1 MTNEELYDLMSKGFE
16 DVKAALTSIDDRQRQ
31 SDSTHQERFAGLEK
45 DVAWIRGNMVK
56 TQETKS
62 DARARRAT
70 WIAVISVAIA
80 LASLIKGFVAGG

>member
-1 MTNEELYDLMSKGFE
+1 MTNEELYDLMSKGFQ

-31 SDSTHQERFAGLEK
+31 SDSKNQERFASLEK

-80 LASLIKGFVAGG
+80 VASLIKGFATGG

>member
-1 MTNEELYDLMSKGFE
+1 MTNEELYDLMSKGFQ

-31 SDSTHQERFAGLEK
+31 SDSTNQERFAGLEK

-70 WIAVISVAIA
+70 WIAIISVAIA
-80 LASLIKGFVAGG
+80 LASLLKGFVGG

>member
-1 MTNEELYDLMSKGFE
+1 MTNEELYDLMSKGFQ
-16 DVKAALTSIDDRQRQ
+16 DVKAALTSMDDRQRQ
-31 SDSTHQERFAGLEK
+31 SDSTNQERFAGLEK

-70 WIAVISVAIA
+70 WIAVITIAIA
-80 LASLIKGFVAGG
+80 LASLLKGFVGG